1 MHPPVQARIPIPTL
15 AGRVESINQGV
26 CTDYGRGGI
35 PRSRRGRFPYAR
47 FARCAK
53 APSGLG
59 RPAWL
64 AGYPAALRAC
74 WMEWLDLVPLVAALA
89 TMALALT
96 ALTAGT
102 ELTRWLIDV
111 ALQTAVVLGFDAG
124 TGRALTNY
132 SEEL

>member
-1 MHPPVQARIPIPTL
+1 MAQPLRSYIGAKNAYTFVRKSPIWL
-15 AGRVESINQGV
+15 A
-26 CTDYGRGGI
+26 
-35 PRSRRGRFPYAR
+35 PR
-47 FARCAK
+47 
-53 APSGLG
+53 LG
-59 RPAWL
+59 RSTHTTTRARVPTRAAWVDR
-64 AGYPAALRAC
+64 GRAC

>member
-1 MHPPVQARIPIPTL
+1 MLTRLSENRQSGWRVDSGVALMHTTT
-15 AGRVESINQGV
+15 RVYRRATAWV
-26 CTDYGRGGI
+26 DRG
-35 PRSRRGRFPYAR
+35 
-47 FARCAK
+47 
-53 APSGLG
+53 
-59 RPAWL
+59 
-64 AGYPAALRAC
+64 RAC

-102 ELTRWLIDV
+102 ELARWLIDV